1 MFERRHLLGLE
12 GISAEEIT
20 FLLDTAE
27 SFKEVSE
34 REIKKVPTLRG
45 RTVVNL
51 FYESST
57 RTRTSFEIAAKR
69 LSADTINLSA
79 SASSASKGETLT
91 DTARNLAAMRPDAI
105 VVRHPSA
112 GAPHLLARHVDCPII
127 NGGDGAHEHPTQ
139 ALLDLLTI
147 RSHKGQ
153 IAGLTVAIVGDL
165 LHSRVARSN
174 LFGLRTMGAR
184 VRFVGPPTLVP
195 PQFAELGA
203 ELVFDLHEGLR
214 DADVIMM
221 LRIQRER
228 MNGRYFS
235 SLDEYSRLYCLSVD
249 AVAKARRDVIILH
262 PGPMNRGVEISSTV
276 ADGPYSVI
284 MDQVTNGVAV
294 RMAALYVLV
303 GRRRESDSTAAD
315 DSDHSSRDAGSG
327 GRTTA
332 AAVPLRR
339 AAAAE

>member
-1 MFERRHLLGLE
+1 MLFSRPHLLGLE
-12 GISAEEIT
+12 GLRADEIE

-45 RTVVNL
+45 RTVINL
-51 FYESST
+51 FFESST

-69 LSADTINLSA
+69 LSADTVSLSA
-79 SASSASKGETLT
+79 QVSSQSKGETLT

-105 VVRHPSA
+105 VVRHPSS
-112 GAPHLLARHVDCPII
+112 GAPHLLARHVSCPII
-127 NGGDGAHEHPTQ
+127 NAGDGAHEHPTQ

-147 RSHKGQ
+147 RERKRR

-174 LFGLRTMGAR
+174 LHALRTMGAR
-184 VRFVGPPTLVP
+184 VRFVGPPTLLP
-195 PQFAELGA
+195 RDFAALGA
-203 ELVFDLHEGLR
+203 ELVTDLHDGVR

-235 SLDEYSRLYCLSVD
+235 SLDEYSRAYCLSAD
-249 AVAKARRDVIILH
+249 AVARAKPDVIILH
-262 PGPMNRGVEISSTV
+262 PGPMNRGIEISSTV

-294 RMAALYVLV
+294 RMAVLYALV
-303 GRRRESDSTAAD
+303 GK
-315 DSDHSSRDAGSG
+315 
-327 GRTTA
+327 
-332 AAVPLRR
+332 RR
-339 AAAAE
+339 ADLEEPLAPDVVAATARATA

>member
-1 MFERRHLLGLE
+1 MLFERRHLLGLE
-12 GISAEEIT
+12 GLSAEEIT

-51 FYESST
+51 FYEAST

-79 SASSASKGETLT
+79 STSSQTKGETLT

-153 IAGLTVAIVGDL
+153 IGGLTVAIVGDL

-174 LFGLRTMGAR
+174 LYGLRTMGAR
-184 VRFVGPPTLVP
+184 VRFVGPTTLVP
-195 PQFAELGA
+195 PDFADLGA
-203 ELVFDLHEGLR
+203 ELVTDLHEGVR
-214 DADVIMM
+214 DVDVIMM

-249 AVAKARRDVIILH
+249 AVARARKDVIILH

-303 GRRRESDSTAAD
+303 GRRREVEAEEPAETP
-315 DSDHSSRDAGSG
+315 
-327 GRTTA
+327 
-332 AAVPLRR
+332 AVAMPLRR
-339 AAAAE
+339 VATAE